1 MRRWAV
7 LLLAACALTAQTISE
22 IESTEVNRVA
32 EKMNCPCGC
41 QLNMACK
48 MEPWP
53 CQTCRKSKIKIAAM
67 QKEGKNDSEI
77 LNSFAAEM
85 GSQVIAVPPGIWGTA
100 LAYSAGGIGLLL
112 VVWVMRRY
120 MRPRAVPLPDVDP
133 KVLAAIEK
141 DLAKLD

>member
-1 MRRWAV
+1 MLRWAA
-7 LLLAACALTAQTISE
+7 LLLTAGALMAQSISE
-22 IESTEVNRVA
+22 IESPDVNRVA

-67 QKEGKNDSEI
+67 QKEGKNDQQI

-100 LAYSAGGIGLLL
+100 LAYSAGALGLILVLL
-112 VVWVMRRY
+112 VMRRY
-120 MRPRAVPLPDVDP
+120 MRPRAQPLPDVDP
-133 KVLAAIEK
+133 KVLASIEK